1 MTYRLPPPAPVGPG
15 QRRDVARA
23 LAWVQRNATAEG
35 LDPRSV
41 TLAGHSAGATLAL
54 STTSALVA
62 GERACETPVP
72 VPRAV
77 VAFFPV
83 VDMSMIAPSL
93 QDAVFGGRVE
103 RFPDRLRAASP
114 DAQVRPGLPPTL
126 VVLGSADHFVFAERV
141 SACDAALRR
150 AGTPGRLLVV
160 PYADHVF
167 DYPFGSPGG
176 QIARSALARFVQE
189 YARA

>member
-1 MTYRLPPPAPVGPG
+1 
-15 QRRDVARA
+15 VACA

-41 TLAGHSAGATLAL
+41 TLAGQSAGATLAL

-93 QDAVFGGRVE
+93 
-103 RFPDRLRAASP
+103 S
-114 DAQVRPGLPPTL
+114 
-126 VVLGSADHFVFAERV
+126 
-141 SACDAALRR
+141 
-150 AGTPGRLLVV
+150 GRLLVV

-167 DYPFGSPGG
+167 DHPFGSPGG

-189 YARA
+189 YGRA